1 VVDQS
6 TWEPPRIFDEIQRLG
21 DVSDAEMAKVFN
33 LGIGM
38 ILVVPPDDAFRAIDV
53 LRSHGHA
60 ARRIGQI
67 EAGDGRVRLA
77 GRSAPSAT

>member
-1 VVDQS
+1 RLVVVIQS
-6 TWEPPRIFDEIQRLG
+6 LG
-21 DVSDAEMAKVFN
+21 DVSDSEKAKVFN
-33 LGIGM
+33 LGLGM
-38 ILVVPPDDAFRAIDV
+38 ILVVPPDDPFRAIDV